1 MSSKKNSTASGVITF
16 HSPFHV
22 SLIKSEECMDIGKS
36 PSQPSKRTRSTSKCV
51 RAEKKDES
59 SPSGPQPGA
68 TQHRLSHTSLRRL
81 QAKMEDDNQ
90 QVKAT
95 IQAILDTENGFMK
108 LERFLSQRD
117 ITELRRREL
126 LHKRWTER
134 VWFPLQRRV
143 EKHVSSCSP
152 VAVKRHLSLY
162 RQYLHQCNTKG
173 VVLLESYDLRE
184 YNPFLLHNKKPH
196 YIKLRTADVKDPLY
210 LQLHERLKEKRTARS
225 CEEGCQR
232 QVEKQP
238 QSDRPLSE
246 SVTSQANMPL
256 HASSNHPVTASRKT
270 PVVDETEGRKSSR
283 INTIPCRLRTFVT
296 PNGMCHQTGCWFS
309 RCRQQAASVQQLQS
323 SPTSK

>member
-1 MSSKKNSTASGVITF
+1 MSPKKNNTASGVITF
-16 HSPFHV
+16 HTPFHV
-22 SLIKSEECMDIGKS
+22 SLFKSEECMDIGES
-36 PSQPSKRTRSTSKCV
+36 PSQPSKRMRSTSKCV
-51 RAEKKDES
+51 RAEKTDES

-68 TQHRLSHTSLRRL
+68 TQHWRSHTSLRR
-81 QAKMEDDNQ
+81 QKAKMEDDNQ

-152 VAVKRHLSLY
+152 AAVKRRLSLY
-162 RQYLHQCNTKG
+162 SQYLHQCNTKG

-184 YNPFLLHNKKPH
+184 YKPFLLHNKNPH
-196 YIKLRTADVKDPLY
+196 YMKLSTAGLKDPLY
-210 LQLHERLKEKRTARS
+210 LQLHGRPKEKRTAHS

-232 QVEKQP
+232 QVEKRP
-238 QSDRPLSE
+238 QSE
-246 SVTSQANMPL
+246 SVTSQANMLL
-256 HASSNHPVTASRKT
+256 HVSSNHPVTASRKT
-270 PVVDETEGRKSSR
+270 SVVDETEERKSSR
-283 INTIPCRLRTFVT
+283 IKTIPCRPSTTVT

-309 RCRQQAASVQQLQS
+309 RCRQRAASVQQLQS
-323 SPTSK
+323 SPTPK

>member
-1 MSSKKNSTASGVITF
+1 MHCSTCVHSNQGMSSKKNSTASGVITF

-108 LERFLSQRD
+108 ELERFLSQRD

-162 RQYLHQCNTKG
+162 RQYLHQCNTK
-173 VVLLESYDLRE
+173 
-184 YNPFLLHNKKPH
+184 
-196 YIKLRTADVKDPLY
+196 
-210 LQLHERLKEKRTARS
+210 
-225 CEEGCQR
+225 
-232 QVEKQP
+232 
-238 QSDRPLSE
+238 
-246 SVTSQANMPL
+246 ANMPL

-270 PVVDETEGRKSSR
+270 PVVDETEGRKSSS
-283 INTIPCRLRTFVT
+283 
-296 PNGMCHQTGCWFS
+296 CHGNFS
-309 RCRQQAASVQQLQS
+309 TTQEI
-323 SPTSK
+323 

>member
-108 LERFLSQRD
+108 ELERFLSQRD

-162 RQYLHQCNTKG
+162 RQYLHQCNT
-173 VVLLESYDLRE
+173 
-184 YNPFLLHNKKPH
+184 
-196 YIKLRTADVKDPLY
+196 KLRTADVKDPLY